1 MTRMQVLGSRVGSVS
16 RAKRWTLVRRLVT
29 TSIIILALVLSALP
43 ALAEVTQEELKA
55 ARAVVNE
62 VADDLDEEMRE
73 LEDALLLKHQ
83 YEDRIAALRDE
94 ISRRDREIALAAY
107 AAKDRAR
114 AMYVS
119 AGVDSARAAVSPESI
134 NRHGTRSAYLD
145 AVVDLDL
152 DIVNELEYLQVDR
165 ASLQTEIDALLDDQE
180 SLALELE
187 KKTEEILGQLEDANS
202 EYQALYDQW
211 RVEEAER
218 QRKIAEA
225 RARAQ
230 RAAAAAAA
238 AAAVSSGTPFT
249 VVNGRTCPIAGA
261 SSFTDTWHEARSGG
275 RVHLGVDM
283 VAPTG
288 TPLVAIENG
297 YIWSPNWHY
306 QGGLGL
312 YVRGDSGVLYYYAH
326 LNAYV
331 PGLHAG
337 QRVAVGELIG
347 YVGSTGNSSIPHL
360 HFSMSLTGSVS
371 GSTYSNPYPLMV
383 ALCR

>member
-1 MTRMQVLGSRVGSVS
+1 M
-16 RAKRWTLVRRLVT
+16 RRLAT
-29 TSIIILALVLSALP
+29 TSITILALVLTAVP
-43 ALAEVTQEELKA
+43 ASAEVTQEELRA

-62 VADDLDEEMRE
+62 VANDLDDEMRE
-73 LEDALLLKHQ
+73 LEDALLLKNQ
-83 YEDRIAALRDE
+83 YEERISAIQDE
-94 ISRRDREIALAAY
+94 ISRRDREIALAAF

-134 NRHGTRSAYLD
+134 NRHGTRNAYLD

-165 ASLQTEIDALLDDQE
+165 ATLQSEIDTLLADQE
-180 SLALELE
+180 ALTLELE
-187 KKTEEILGQLEDANS
+187 AKTEEILAQLDDANA

-218 QRKIAEA
+218 QRLAAEA
-225 RARAQ
+225 RARAN

-238 AAAVSSGTPFT
+238 SAAVSSGTPFT
-249 VVNGRTCPIAGA
+249 VVNGRTCPVAGA
-261 SSFTDTWHEARSGG
+261 SSFTDTWGEPRSGG
-275 RVHLGVDM
+275 RAHLGVDM

-326 LNAYV
+326 LNAYA
-331 PGLHAG
+331 PGLSDG
-337 QRVAVGELIG
+337 QRVGVGELIG
-347 YVGSTGNSSIPHL
+347 YVGNTGNSTIPHL
-360 HFSMSLTGSVS
+360 HLSMSLVGSVS